1 MIRKIYQKPKC
12 RGIYINAKSTILAGS
27 DPNTEVEVGNEEEGL
42 GAKRAYGSFAWDED
56 YED

>member
-12 RGIYINAKSTILAGS
+12 RGIYINAKAAFLDNSNEI
-27 DPNTEVEVGNEEEGL
+27 PEGNEEDGF

-56 YED
+56 DEY

>member
-27 DPNTEVEVGNEEEGL
+27 EVGEVGNNDGL
-42 GAKRAYGSFAWDED
+42 EAKRAYGSFASWDED
-56 YED
+56 DEY

>member
-27 DPNTEVEVGNEEEGL
+27 EIVGQGDDNGDVE
-42 GAKRAYGSFAWDED
+42 AKRAYGSFAWDED
-56 YED
+56 DEY

>member
-27 DPNTEVEVGNEEEGL
+27 DESEMGEDPTNSDFE
-42 GAKRAYGSFAWDED
+42 AKRAYGRFAWDED
-56 YED
+56 DEY

>member
-27 DPNTEVEVGNEEEGL
+27 DIEQGDDNGDVE
-42 GAKRAYGSFAWDED
+42 AKRAYGRFAWDED
-56 YED
+56 DEY

>member
-27 DPNTEVEVGNEEEGL
+27 DIGQGDNNGEVE
-42 GAKRAYGSFAWDED
+42 AKRAYGSFAWDED
-56 YED
+56 DEY

>member
-27 DPNTEVEVGNEEEGL
+27 EIGQGDDNEPNYS
-42 GAKRAYGSFAWDED
+42 KRAYDSFAWDED
-56 YED
+56 DEY

>member
-27 DPNTEVEVGNEEEGL
+27 EIGEGSEGDGF

-56 YED
+56 DEY